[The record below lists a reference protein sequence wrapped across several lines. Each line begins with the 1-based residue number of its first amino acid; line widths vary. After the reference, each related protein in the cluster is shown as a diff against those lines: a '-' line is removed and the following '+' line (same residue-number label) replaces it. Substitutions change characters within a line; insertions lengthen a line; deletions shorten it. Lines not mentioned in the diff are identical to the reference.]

1 VVAHKALQGL
11 DKTSTPALKLV
22 AGLVTFGDPNHV
34 WDNLPLP
41 RSIPSSSFS
50 SYCVTGSVFDPLC
63 AHLPQAFKI
72 PTSVNDIIG
81 PFKTLP
87 TVAVGAQEAE
97 AAASLIVN
105 FPGQLL
111 GTFTSFIKA
120 LRPSQFVRLLL
131 TPEHFTYGNNGMAK
145 TAAGFVANLPA
156 VKAAIAKGG
165 K

>member
-1 VVAHKALQGL
+1 MEGL
-11 DKTSTPALKLV
+11 DKTSVPALKLV
-22 AGLVTFGDPNHV
+22 AGLITFGDPNHV

-41 RSIPSSSFS
+41 KSLPSSSFS
-50 SYCVTGSVFDPLC
+50 SYCVTGSIFDPLC
-63 AHLPQAFKI
+63 AQLPQDFKI

-87 TVAVGAQEAE
+87 TVAVGAQQIT
-97 AAASLIVN
+97 AAAKLIVS

-111 GTFTSFIKA
+111 KSFPSFVRT
-120 LRPSQFVRLLL
+120 LRPSEFVRLLL

-145 TAAGFVANLPA
+145 TAAGFVANIPA

>member
-1 VVAHKALQGL
+1 LEGL
-11 DKTSTPALKLV
+11 DKTSAPALKLV
-22 AGLVTFGDPNHV
+22 AGLITFGDPNHV

-41 RSIPSSSFS
+41 KSLPSSSFS
-50 SYCVTGSVFDPLC
+50 SYCVTGSIFDPLC
-63 AHLPQAFKI
+63 AQLPQDFKI

-87 TVAVGAQEAE
+87 TVAVGAQQVT
-97 AAASLIVN
+97 AAAKLIVS

-111 GTFTSFIKA
+111 KSFPSFVRT
-120 LRPSQFVRLLL
+120 LRPSEFVRLLL

-145 TAAGFVANLPA
+145 TAAGFVANIPA

>member
-1 VVAHKALQGL
+1 LEGL
-11 DKTSTPALKLV
+11 DKTSAPALKLV
-22 AGLVTFGDPNHV
+22 AGLITFGDPNHV

-41 RSIPSSSFS
+41 KSLPSSSFS
-50 SYCVTGSVFDPLC
+50 SYCVTGSIFDPLC
-63 AHLPQAFKI
+63 AQLPQDFKI

-87 TVAVGAQEAE
+87 TVAVGAQQIT
-97 AAASLIVN
+97 AAAKLIVS

-111 GTFTSFIKA
+111 KSFPSFVRT
-120 LRPSQFVRLLL
+120 LRPSEFVRLLL

-145 TAAGFVANLPA
+145 TAAGFVANIPA

>member
-1 VVAHKALQGL
+1 MAHKALQGL
-11 DKTSTPALKLV
+11 DKTGATDLGHV

-34 WDNLPLP
+34 WDNISLP

-50 SYCVTGSVFDPLC
+50 SYCVIGSVPDPLC
-63 AHLPQAFKI
+63 AQLPQDFKI

-87 TVAVGAQEAE
+87 TIAVGAQEAAS
-97 AAASLIVN
+97 AATLIVN
-105 FPGQLL
+105 FPSQLL
-111 GTFTSFIKA
+111 GSFGSFIKA

-145 TAAGFVANLPA
+145 TAAGFVANIPA
-156 VKAAIAKGG
+156 VKAAISKGG

>member
-1 VVAHKALQGL
+1 M
-11 DKTSTPALKLV
+11 
-22 AGLVTFGDPNHV
+22 
-34 WDNLPLP
+34 
-41 RSIPSSSFS
+41 
-50 SYCVTGSVFDPLC
+50 
-63 AHLPQAFKI
+63 
-72 PTSVNDIIG
+72 
-81 PFKTLP
+81 
-87 TVAVGAQEAE
+87 GAQEAE

>member
-1 VVAHKALQGL
+1 MAHKALQGL

-22 AGLVTFGDPNHV
+22 AGLITFGDPNHV

-41 RSIPSSSFS
+41 ASVPSSSFS
-50 SYCVTGSVFDPLC
+50 SYCVTGSVPDPLC
-63 AHLPQAFKI
+63 AQLPQDFKI

-87 TVAVGAQEAE
+87 TVAVGAQQV
-97 AAASLIVN
+97 AAAGSLIVN

-111 GTFTSFIKA
+111 KSFTSFIKT

-145 TAAGFVANLPA
+145 TAAGVVANLPA